1 MFWYCSLA
9 FTFSAITV
17 KCVFHGLITKGFGLT
32 GADCQ
37 GFSVRCGALH
47 LTSYLLRLASLAS
60 IFLVKS
66 EGHPRPFTRSFYL
79 SRGREKFLS
88 WGRKFFIFIDN
99 AKVQIIQ
106 MQNNSFSRLF
116 FIKCNFVLSNFK
128 IPPARCYAVTQLHS
142 FIYPQRSFIFQW
154 TFILYYYI

>member
-1 MFWYCSLA
+1 MIFNVYCLLVFGSLGFAAWLVQERFWSNGML
-9 FTFSAITV
+9 
-17 KCVFHGLITKGFGLT
+17 
-32 GADCQ
+32 CQ
-37 GFSVRCGALH
+37 DFSVRCGAYISPHPSDISH
-47 LTSYLLRLASLAS
+47 LSSS
-60 IFLVKS
+60 IFLIKS
-66 EGHPRPFTRSFYL
+66 EGYPRLFEGLFYL

-128 IPPARCYAVTQLHS
+128 IPPARCYAVTPLRS
-142 FIYPQRSFIFQW
+142 CIYPQRSFIFQW
-154 TFILYYYI
+154 TFMLYYYI